1 MVGVGIGCPDCP
13 TTHDKTRKWC
23 GPRTEG
29 SASARHLITRP
40 GLVQTAVS
48 ASRFTKALAR
58 GIVRGSKFRRPRN
71 RPAMKVAVVKER
83 RAHERRVAASPDS
96 VKQMVGMGL
105 EPVVESGAGV
115 DACFADAAYSAAGA
129 TIVGDAAAALA
140 AADIVLKVQ
149 RPLIGGAPGGA
160 DGVGEPGGTDE
171 LGLMKRGAALI
182 GLLQPLRHPEDVAAY
197 ATAGITAFAM
207 ELMPRITRAQT
218 MDVLSSQANLAGYKA
233 VLDAAV
239 EFGRAFPMMMT
250 AAGTIK
256 AARVLVMGAGVAG
269 LQAIATARRLG
280 AIVSASD
287 VRAAAKEQVESL
299 GASFISVDDEAARAA
314 ETAGGYAREM
324 DEDYQRRQREKITE
338 ALRRTD
344 IVICTALV
352 PGKRAPVLLTEAM
365 VAGMAPGSVIVD
377 LAVDSGGN
385 VEGNRPGEVAVTANG
400 VRIVGHLNMPSR
412 IAVDASQ
419 LYARNLLAFL
429 ALIVDKEGHLRID
442 TSDEI
447 VKAALLTLDGA
458 VVNPAF
464 AAEPAAAAAT
474 TTGTI
479 PGATG

>member
-1 MVGVGIGCPDCP
+1 MRHANGERGQPYRLRASQIRHREALCAPAKRRQTEEPSPD
-13 TTHDKTRKWC
+13 
-23 GPRTEG
+23 EG
-29 SASARHLITRP
+29 RDRQGA
-40 GLVQTAVS
+40 
-48 ASRFTKALAR
+48 
-58 GIVRGSKFRRPRN
+58 
-71 RPAMKVAVVKER
+71 AMKIAIVKER
-83 RAHERRVAASPDS
+83 RPHERRVAASPDS

-105 EPVVESGAGV
+105 EPVVESGAGAGSCFTD
-115 DACFADAAYSAAGA
+115 DAYRAAGA
-129 TIVGDAAAALA
+129 TIAGDAAAALA
-140 AADIVLKVQ
+140 EADIILKVQ
-149 RPLIGGAPGGA
+149 RPLIGGPAVGA
-160 DGVGEPGGTDE
+160 ASGVGAIDE
-171 LGLMKRGAALI
+171 LGLLKRGAALI
-182 GLLQPLRHPEDVAAY
+182 GLLQPLRHPEDAAAY
-197 ATAGITAFAM
+197 AGAGITAFAM

-233 VLDAAV
+233 VLEAAA

-299 GASFISVDDEAARAA
+299 GASFISVDEEAGRSA

-324 DEDYQRRQREKITE
+324 GEDYQRRQREKITE

-352 PGKRAPVLLTEAM
+352 PGRRAPVLLTEAM
-365 VAGMAPGSVIVD
+365 VAGMAPGSVVVD

-385 VEGNRPGEVAVTANG
+385 VEGSRPGEVAVTPNG
-400 VRIVGHLNMPSR
+400 VKIVGHLNMPSR

-429 ALIVDKEGHLRID
+429 ALIVDKEGQLRID

-447 VKAALLTLDGA
+447 VRAALLTQDGA
-458 VVNPAF
+458 IVNPALAPQP
-464 AAEPAAAAAT
+464 AATPEPAATATIPT
-474 TTGTI
+474 TT
-479 PGATG
+479 PGDTS